1 MNVLVQPSS
10 SVLPEKLD
18 LVANE
23 IARVTQAP
31 YELIVSILVPG
42 IATTVQH
49 VCRVLRKQDLD
60 GPVGLFVI
68 TVCDSGERKSA
79 VQKMVFGPHTELQRL
94 WDEQAAQGVA
104 AHKVEHRMWREK
116 VSMLR
121 YATRRAYRTGEPT
134 DEIEQKLRTTL
145 ETEPTPSLAR
155 KLIYADTTIEALLE
169 GLYIRGRSAAMV
181 HEEFA
186 QFCEGPMSRQL
197 GALNAIWS
205 GSDWT
210 VDRKT
215 SESFVLHGAS
225 LTCLFQA
232 QPSVFQ
238 RFILKQGEQALG
250 NGFFARVL
258 LCLPPSTQG
267 SRLESGY
274 QPDYSTLNWF
284 YDRCKTLLERA
295 KPRVLKFSP
304 SAQVEWNEVAN
315 HYENQM
321 KPGGQFFAAK
331 DFASKAPENIARIA
345 AVFHAFLFDDSDE
358 ISSENLRCAT
368 NLVDYY
374 ANQYLATFQK
384 HNPVLEHFEDLM
396 TLEKWIFST
405 WHELKMRGVSK
416 SYILQFGPNRLR
428 QKSKLDPLLEN
439 LVQSNRIVAQRNKKG
454 LLYFP
459 ISAFRPVYNMN

>member
-1 MNVLVQPSS
+1 MNVMVQTSPP
-10 SVLPEKLD
+10 VLPEKLD

-31 YELIVSILVPG
+31 YALIVSILVPG

-79 VQKMVFGPHTELQRL
+79 VQKMVFKPHTELQRL

-116 VSMLR
+116 VSVLR
-121 YATRRAYRTGEPT
+121 YATKRAYRTGEPT
-134 DEIEQKLRTTL
+134 DEIDQKLRTTL
-145 ETEPTPSLAR
+145 ETEPKPSLAR

-169 GLYIRGRSAAMV
+169 GLHIRGKSAAMV
-181 HEEFA
+181 HDEFA

-197 GALNAIWS
+197 GALNALWS
-205 GSDWT
+205 GSDWP

-215 SESFVLHGAS
+215 SEGFVLHGTS
-225 LTCLFQA
+225 ITCLFQA
-232 QPSVFQ
+232 QPSVLD
-238 RFILKQGEQALG
+238 RFLRKRGEQALG

-258 LCLPPSTQG
+258 LCAPPSTQG
-267 SRLESGY
+267 SRFEYGY
-274 QPDYSTLNWF
+274 LADSSTLNWF
-284 YDRCKTLLERA
+284 YDRCKTRLERTE
-295 KPRVLKFSP
+295 PRLLSFSP

-315 HYENQM
+315 HYESQM
-321 KPGGQFFAAK
+321 NPGGQFFAAK

-345 AVFHAFLFDDSDE
+345 AVFHAFLVDDTDE
-358 ISSENLRCAT
+358 ISSENLRCAI

-374 ANQYLATFQK
+374 ANQYLSTFQM
-384 HNPVLEHFEDLM
+384 HNPALQYLEDLM
-396 TLEKWIFST
+396 TLENWIFSIC
-405 WHELKMRGVSK
+405 HKFQFNGVPK
-416 SYILQFGPNRLR
+416 SYIMQSGPNRFR

-439 LVQSNRIVAQRNKKG
+439 LVASSKLIAQRNRKG
-454 LLYFP
+454 TFYYP
-459 ISAFRPVYNMN
+459 ISALRPVFNPN